1 MRGGEL
7 SRYFHTI
14 FKEMVL
20 LDISRKALKVAK
32 CRLPSSLCVQDAHHL
47 PFRDGVFSQ
56 VHALSVIEHL
66 RNPEKFL
73 REASRVLSGKGFL
86 VVQVPNSC
94 FLVELHT
101 GMVLPFLMT
110 RAIKNGIM
118 SAASSGLY
126 INWSVTRNN
135 LLHKLSK
142 LFTDVNVTEFN
153 YPKEAISRPVRLLFG
168 IAERLGLL
176 SVFPMGYIIIAR
188 KV

>member
-1 MRGGEL
+1 MQ
-7 SRYFHTI
+7 
-14 FKEMVL
+14 
-20 LDISRKALKVAK
+20 VAK
-32 CRLPSSLCVQDAHHL
+32 FVVCADAHHL

-73 REASRVLSGKGFL
+73 HEASRVLSGKGFL
-86 VVQVPNSC
+86 VVQIPNPR

-110 RAIKNGIM
+110 RAMKNGIM
-118 SAASSGLY
+118 SAAFPGSY

-135 LLHKLSK
+135 LLHRSSK

-176 SVFPMGYIIIAR
+176 SMFPMGYIIIAR